1 MSNGVIL
8 WENRTIVCI
17 ATGFKR
23 PSTNRKTGPMIQ
35 TYIIRRDMHPLEA
48 ISTGKDNTICGDC
61 VHRGKKGKKRS
72 CYVQVGKSVSRVY
85 DCYRGGGYENN
96 WTYDIFMGTKV
107 RAGAYGDPACVPF
120 TIWRGI
126 HEAAIGMT
134 GYTHRWKRQFAQG
147 YKKYLMASVDT
158 TSELEQAWEMGWNTF
173 RVRAKGTK
181 KIKGE
186 AQCPAATESP
196 AETECARC
204 LLCCGNN
211 SKIKGA
217 SLDAHGIGSKH
228 FDVTLN

>member
-1 MSNGVIL
+1 
-8 WENRTIVCI
+8 
-17 ATGFKR
+17 
-23 PSTNRKTGPMIQ
+23 
-35 TYIIRRDMHPLEA
+35 MHPLEA

-61 VHRGKKGKKRS
+61 VHRGRKGKKRS